1 VSQRR
6 AAGARELPSAVERST
21 YDERAGSDASH
32 AAGGVSRVGRTL
44 PTMDR
49 LRRGLLA
56 GDRLRAVSRRSLWA
70 LPFLA
75 ANSLFTDL
83 AAITFNVAVGPPWAP
98 PLHWLVLAPWA
109 CLVLWALYHH
119 ILPDSVAAWLE
130 AREERLLQ
138 GRARRLLRW
147 GKPMVVVIL
156 GASVGPLSALLAIRM
171 FGIPSPRRYL
181 LAMGATAAYCVVWTG
196 VVYGGGWV
204 LLRHLLTALGH

>member
-6 AAGARELPSAVERST
+6 SAGARELRSAVDAPA
-21 YDERAGSDASH
+21 YDERAGTGTPQ
-32 AAGGVSRVGRTL
+32 AAAGVSRMGRPLSTL
-44 PTMDR
+44 DR
-49 LRRGLLA
+49 VRGGLLA

-83 AAITFNVAVGPPWAP
+83 AAISINVAVGFPWAP
-98 PLHWLVLAPWA
+98 PLHWLILAPWA

-156 GASVGPLSALLAIRM
+156 GASVGPLSSLLAIRM
-171 FGIPSPRRYL
+171 FGFPSPRRYL
-181 LAMGATAAYCVVWTG
+181 LAAGATAAYCVVWTG

-204 LLRHLLTALGH
+204 LLRHLLSALGH